1 MTHRASLLSL
11 AALVYLVASDG
22 MAQTFKGLTPTEVQP
37 HQVISLDPE
46 PIESPIEA
54 IKRKD
59 GEYAVLL
66 VNSTQ
71 LTVRRTRI
79 NGGAWV
85 TSRPLRRS
93 CDRADFQWCF
103 ENKQWAML
111 ATVDCGS
118 DFSIEVQ
125 MTDFDGQ
132 WYRSKASWSLF
143 ADCEFLGGV
152 LGMIE

>member
-11 AALVYLVASDG
+11 AVLVYLVASDG

-79 NGGAWV
+79 
-85 TSRPLRRS
+85 R
-93 CDRADFQWCF
+93 
-103 ENKQWAML
+103 
-111 ATVDCGS
+111 
-118 DFSIEVQ
+118 
-125 MTDFDGQ
+125 
-132 WYRSKASWSLF
+132 
-143 ADCEFLGGV
+143 
-152 LGMIE
+152 

>member
-1 MTHRASLLSL
+1 
-11 AALVYLVASDG
+11 
-22 MAQTFKGLTPTEVQP
+22 
-37 HQVISLDPE
+37 
-46 PIESPIEA
+46 
-54 IKRKD
+54 
-59 GEYAVLL
+59 
-66 VNSTQ
+66 
-71 LTVRRTRI
+71 
-79 NGGAWV
+79 
-85 TSRPLRRS
+85 
-93 CDRADFQWCF
+93 
-103 ENKQWAML
+103 ML